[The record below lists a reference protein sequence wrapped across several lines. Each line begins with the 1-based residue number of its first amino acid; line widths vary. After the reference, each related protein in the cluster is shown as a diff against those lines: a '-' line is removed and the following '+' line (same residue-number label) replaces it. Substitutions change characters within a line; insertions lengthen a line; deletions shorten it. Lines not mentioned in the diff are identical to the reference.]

1 MTSLQVALGSL
12 SLSLF
17 LLQGCASQPADLFTR
32 VAHNKSSVSVQG
44 EGECPPSM
52 GKVCFGSIGLP
63 GTLTCGCSS
72 TSPLG
77 TPYQ

>member
-12 SLSLF
+12 SLC
-17 LLQGCASQPADLFTR
+17 LLQGCASQPPDLFTR
-32 VAHNKSSVSVQG
+32 MAQNKSSVSVQG
-44 EGECPPSM
+44 EGECPPGM
-52 GKVCFGSIGLP
+52 GKVCFGSIGFP
-63 GTLTCGCSS
+63 ATLTCGCSS